1 MISYGVFVI
10 GHIVLTHVVY
20 FKSIVAGVSMILP
33 TAPSCPHSTGLTQPP
48 WQTQNIRRC
57 FDCIQMASVSA
68 GSSDCG
74 RQIRIQSGQDDLFD
88 VVNLR
93 PRRDLLP
100 RFAFTIPSYLILR
113 EGRE

>member
-1 MISYGVFVI
+1 MISYGVSAI
-10 GHIVLTHVVY
+10 GRSVLTRVVY
-20 FKSIVAGVSMILP
+20 IMCNVAGVSMILP
-33 TAPSCPHSTGLTQPP
+33 TASASLGHCGKPKTSDAVLICILT
-48 WQTQNIRRC
+48 
-57 FDCIQMASVSA
+57 ASVSA

-74 RQIRIQSGQDDLFD
+74 RQIRIQSGQDDLLD
-88 VVNLR
+88 VVNRR